1 MLKTLSVLFLVGL
14 LGISLA
20 CGASTSS
27 SLGRDTPPDVASNGR
42 ATASILT
49 STPAPPSPSTNVDV
63 GNKVGNRVPEFSVRL
78 ADGSTVGSASLVST
92 RKPAFLYF
100 FATWCPTCRAELAP
114 MRDVYPD
121 YAGQV
126 AFSLVGVDPTES
138 LDQLEKTRG
147 ERNYPWPVAEP
158 LDDMLKELRVFQESA
173 KIAIDADGVIIYR
186 RGGGGDAG
194 SWVEVFRK
202 LAESAES

>member
-1 MLKTLSVLFLVGL
+1 MLKTLSVLFSVGL

-27 SLGRDTPPDVASNGR
+27 SPGRDTPPDIASNGQ
-42 ATASILT
+42 AAVSILT
-49 STPAPPSPSTNVDV
+49 STPAPRSPSTDVEV
-63 GNKVGNRVPEFSVRL
+63 GNKVGNRVPEFSIRL

-92 RKPAFLYF
+92 KKPVFLYF
-100 FATWCPTCRAELAP
+100 FATWCPTCRAELTR

-121 YAGQV
+121 YAEQV
-126 AFSLVGVDPTES
+126 AFFLVGVDPSET

-158 LDDMLKELRVFQESA
+158 LDDMLRELLVVRESA

-194 SWVEVFRK
+194 SWVEVFSK
-202 LAESAES
+202 LAESTES